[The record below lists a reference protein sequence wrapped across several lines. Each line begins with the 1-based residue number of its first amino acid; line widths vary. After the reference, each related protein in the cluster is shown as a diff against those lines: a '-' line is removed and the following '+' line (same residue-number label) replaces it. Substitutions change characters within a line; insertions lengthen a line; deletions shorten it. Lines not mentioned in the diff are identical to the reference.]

1 MSRPLLK
8 LSQAQGGSPGPA
20 VMAHPLLLQEV
31 CAAGSASP
39 VPASCRAGRVLRAAS
54 ARRRELGWEQCSA
67 LQMLLRR
74 FPSIKYSVA
83 TSWASP
89 THLRDRTAVA
99 QPKAKQ
105 LYLQFVLTGTECG
118 FSVCNIHQKP
128 KALQICL
135 AGRVPFSRR

>member
-1 MSRPLLK
+1 MLRESHRHDCHVLLVTTWEPGKEEGVLWAVLARQRRGPGWGQCFSFVDAAVSVSRD
-8 LSQAQGGSPGPA
+8 
-20 VMAHPLLLQEV
+20 H
-31 CAAGSASP
+31 
-39 VPASCRAGRVLRAAS
+39 
-54 ARRRELGWEQCSA
+54 
-67 LQMLLRR
+67 
-74 FPSIKYSVA
+74 SVA
-83 TSWASP
+83 TSRASP

>member
-1 MSRPLLK
+1 M
-8 LSQAQGGSPGPA
+8 
-20 VMAHPLLLQEV
+20 
-31 CAAGSASP
+31 
-39 VPASCRAGRVLRAAS
+39 
-54 ARRRELGWEQCSA
+54 
-67 LQMLLRR
+67 
-74 FPSIKYSVA
+74 
-83 TSWASP
+83 
-89 THLRDRTAVA
+89 A

>member
-1 MSRPLLK
+1 MLREWHCHDCHILLMSTW
-8 LSQAQGGSPGPA
+8 
-20 VMAHPLLLQEV
+20 E
-31 CAAGSASP
+31 
-39 VPASCRAGRVLRAAS
+39 AGREEGVLWAVLARQRGPGWGQCFSFADAAVS
-54 ARRRELGWEQCSA
+54 VSQD
-67 LQMLLRR
+67 
-74 FPSIKYSVA
+74 YSVA
-83 TSWASP
+83 TSRASP
-89 THLRDRTAVA
+89 THLRERTAVA